1 MKQPNRRTISVL
13 FVAIALVLAV
23 GPALGAAGATA
34 PSVQEGG
41 EDTDDG
47 ITDDTEDTGAQD
59 DTNETDGTTDHET
72 ADAGESQTR
81 ITIDRITID
90 RISTDHLTM
99 ENVTIEGLNITTSAA
114 EAMFGQT
121 PADVDGVTVDNET
134 DGVDNETD
142 DGLVDDNETDDGL
155 DNETDD
161 GLDNETDDGLV
172 GDNETDDGLD
182 NETDDGLDNET
193 DDGLDNETDD
203 GLDNETDDE
212 QPAEPN
218 ASVTFDD
225 QETDGST
232 VTVESVNVS
241 EGGFVTIHDSS
252 LLEGA
257 TFDSVVGSSEYLEPG
272 EHEDVEVQLFDDE
285 TVPGAE
291 FDQDALEDNETLI
304 AMPHL
309 DTNDNETYD
318 FLETDGEEDGPYT
331 EDGEAVIDDA
341 EITVT
346 DGMDNVTDDN
356 VSDGD
361 EMDNVSDG
369 DEMDNETDGFGNE
382 TDDGMVADGPED
394 EEPDAESFGVS
405 NLEAPETATVGD
417 QLTVTAEISNPN
429 EDASNQSVEFR
440 LDGDVIDRQ
449 YLELDGEENETV
461 TFEVDT
467 EGLEAGDYNHGI
479 LTFDEGEVAEITLEE
494 AEEEE
499 APVDDG
505 EDEEDAEPNAT
516 VTFDDQE
523 TDGSTVTVE
532 SVNVSEGGF
541 VTIHDSSL
549 LEGATFDSVVGSS
562 EYLEPGEH
570 EDVEVQLF
578 DDETV
583 PGAEFDQ
590 DALEDNETL
599 IAMPHLDTNDNETY
613 DFLETDG
620 EEDGPYTEDGEAVI
634 DDAEITVVDDDADE
648 ATDGEETD
656 DAEPSATLDVADQSG
671 DGTTLEVA
679 EASADED
686 FYVVANYDGET
697 SESDE
702 FNAVEERLDYSLT
715 LDPPI
720 EDDTTVEVAILSAAD
735 DEELTSQEIEYTV
748 EDDGDADVE
757 DGTDDGTTNETDGDA
772 TGVDGNES
780 AALIA

>member
-341 EITVT
+341 EITV
-346 DGMDNVTDDN
+346 
-356 VSDGD
+356 
-361 EMDNVSDG
+361 
-369 DEMDNETDGFGNE
+369 
-382 TDDGMVADGPED
+382 
-394 EEPDAESFGVS
+394 
-405 NLEAPETATVGD
+405 
-417 QLTVTAEISNPN
+417 
-429 EDASNQSVEFR
+429 
-440 LDGDVIDRQ
+440 
-449 YLELDGEENETV
+449 
-461 TFEVDT
+461 
-467 EGLEAGDYNHGI
+467 
-479 LTFDEGEVAEITLEE
+479 
-494 AEEEE
+494 
-499 APVDDG
+499 
-505 EDEEDAEPNAT
+505 
-516 VTFDDQE
+516 
-523 TDGSTVTVE
+523 
-532 SVNVSEGGF
+532 
-541 VTIHDSSL
+541 
-549 LEGATFDSVVGSS
+549 
-562 EYLEPGEH
+562 
-570 EDVEVQLF
+570 
-578 DDETV
+578 
-583 PGAEFDQ
+583 
-590 DALEDNETL
+590 
-599 IAMPHLDTNDNETY
+599 
-613 DFLETDG
+613 
-620 EEDGPYTEDGEAVI
+620 
-634 DDAEITVVDDDADE
+634 VDDDADE